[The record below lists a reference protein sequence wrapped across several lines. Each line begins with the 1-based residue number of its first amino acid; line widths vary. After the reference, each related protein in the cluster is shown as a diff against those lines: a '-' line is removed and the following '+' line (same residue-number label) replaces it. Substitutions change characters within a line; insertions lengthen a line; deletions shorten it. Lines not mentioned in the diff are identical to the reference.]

1 MTLVTAPPSPG
12 LDPAPLLRRARDA
25 QRPWAAI
32 SAAARARRLRALRA
46 MLVKRLDDII
56 DVVREET
63 GKPSFEGLTNEVALV
78 GNLLRHYERRA
89 PRLLRPRRVSSGI
102 LLTKRCLKLY
112 EPYGVVGV
120 ISPWN
125 FPFMLPALPTVSA
138 LFAGN
143 AVILK
148 PSEVTPR
155 SGRMLETVVREALP
169 DHPDLV
175 QTIEGDGSVGAALI
189 RAGIDRLVFIG
200 GLSTGRKV
208 LREAADALVPV
219 VLELGA
225 NDVAIVCD
233 DADLERAAA
242 GIVWG
247 AMDNAG
253 QCCIGVEHAL
263 VHEGVHDRFVDAV
276 RRELVRLEIGT
287 GDTAEIS
294 RLTFEPQRRVL
305 EALVVD
311 AVEQGATV
319 ERCAVPQGDPG
330 AAQIYPPTLLLG
342 VTDAMEVSRSEA
354 FGPLLSI
361 RSVRDDEEA
370 IRVTNGGAYGL
381 NPSVWTRDRSRGRR
395 IAERLE
401 AGSVTINDHLIN
413 FGLSALPYG
422 GVKQSG
428 FGRLLGDEG
437 LLEFARVK
445 SLAITRVALRREPY
459 WFPYTDRR
467 RRVLTWLARLWYAPG
482 LRGKLRALRRRQ

>member
-1 MTLVTAPPSPG
+1 MTAVTAPPSVG
-12 LDPAPLLRRARDA
+12 LDLAPVVRRAREA
-25 QRPWAAI
+25 QRRWASLAPGT
-32 SAAARARRLRALRA
+32 RARRLRALRA
-46 MLVKRLDDII
+46 MLVNRLDDIVA
-56 DVVREET
+56 VVREET
-63 GKPSFEGLTNEVALV
+63 GKPAFEGLTNEVALV

-89 PRLLRPRRVSSGI
+89 PRLLRARRVSSGI
-102 LLTKRCLKLY
+102 LLTKRCIKLY

-143 AVILK
+143 AVIVK
-148 PSEVTPR
+148 PSEVTPQ
-155 SGRMLETVVREALP
+155 SGRLLAALVTEALP

-175 QTIEGDGSVGAALI
+175 QAVEGDGSVGAALI
-189 RAGIDRLVFIG
+189 HSGVDRLVFIG
-200 GLSTGRKV
+200 GVSTGRKV

-263 VHEGVHDRFVDAV
+263 VHVAVHDRFVDAA
-276 RRELVRLEIGT
+276 RRELARLAIGT
-287 GDTAEIS
+287 GDGAEIG
-294 RLTFEPQRRVL
+294 RLTYEPQRRVL
-305 EALVVD
+305 DRLVAD
-311 AVEQGATV
+311 AVAHGATV
-319 ERCAVPQGDPG
+319 ERCAIPRDDPG
-330 AAQIYPPTLLLG
+330 ADRIYPPTLLLG
-342 VTDAMEVSRSEA
+342 VTGAMEVSRAEA
-354 FGPLLSI
+354 FGPLLSV

-445 SLAITRVALRREPY
+445 SLAVTRFALRREPY
-459 WFPYTDRR
+459 WFPYTERR
-467 RRVLTWLARLWYAPG
+467 RRMLTRLARVWYAPG
-482 LRGKLRALRRRQ
+482 IREKLRALRGS

>member
-1 MTLVTAPPSPG
+1 
-12 LDPAPLLRRARDA
+12 
-25 QRPWAAI
+25 
-32 SAAARARRLRALRA
+32 
-46 MLVKRLDDII
+46 
-56 DVVREET
+56 
-63 GKPSFEGLTNEVALV
+63 
-78 GNLLRHYERRA
+78 
-89 PRLLRPRRVSSGI
+89 
-102 LLTKRCLKLY
+102 
-112 EPYGVVGV
+112 
-120 ISPWN
+120 
-125 FPFMLPALPTVSA
+125 
-138 LFAGN
+138 
-143 AVILK
+143 
-148 PSEVTPR
+148 
-155 SGRMLETVVREALP
+155 
-169 DHPDLV
+169 
-175 QTIEGDGSVGAALI
+175 
-189 RAGIDRLVFIG
+189 
-200 GLSTGRKV
+200 
-208 LREAADALVPV
+208 
-219 VLELGA
+219 
-225 NDVAIVCD
+225 
-233 DADLERAAA
+233 
-242 GIVWG
+242 
-247 AMDNAG
+247 
-253 QCCIGVEHAL
+253 
-263 VHEGVHDRFVDAV
+263 
-276 RRELVRLEIGT
+276 
-287 GDTAEIS
+287 
-294 RLTFEPQRRVL
+294 VL
-305 EALVVD
+305 EALVAD